1 MLHLSSAVLSKN
13 VTEPKSKSYVTVT
26 MRGSDASK
34 TLKNLTIAVLTPDK
48 NEMQPLDIYCNI
60 SQDVTISCQGKNE
73 VHMAGYFEPNQ
84 EVEAGFDPNELD
96 DDDDEEM
103 ELEDD
108 EDDDDEEEVP
118 AKKTN
123 DAAGGKATAGA
134 AKKEASKDK
143 GKQEEDKLE

>member
-73 VHMAGYFEPNQ
+73 VHMAGYFVLGANIT
-84 EVEAGFDPNELD
+84 NIELL
-96 DDDDEEM
+96 M
-103 ELEDD
+103 EGLG
-108 EDDDDEEEVP
+108 
-118 AKKTN
+118 ALKKHLTGQN
-123 DAAGGKATAGA
+123 VKSLLFT
-134 AKKEASKDK
+134 KKSL
-143 GKQEEDKLE
+143 KLILKHHQNKV